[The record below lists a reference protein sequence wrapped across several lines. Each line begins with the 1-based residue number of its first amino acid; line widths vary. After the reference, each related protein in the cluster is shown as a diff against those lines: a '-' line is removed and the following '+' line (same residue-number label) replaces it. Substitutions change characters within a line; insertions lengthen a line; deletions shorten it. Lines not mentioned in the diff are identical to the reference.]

1 MADMLDSASD
11 LEAREREAAI
21 SRAAGRGAWSGPQPE
36 IINGVPCCRECGE
49 PIPQERCDALPGVGL
64 CVECVMDAERS

>member
-21 SRAAGRGAWSGPQPE
+21 SRAAGRSAWDGPPPE
-36 IINGVPCCRECGE
+36 IINGVVCCRECGE
-49 PIPQERCDALPGVGL
+49 PIPQARCDVLPGVGL
-64 CVECVMDAERS
+64 CVECAE